1 MWAIATQHRF
11 ARSSTEAEIVA
22 IDEVTKATQA
32 FSLVLEDLSL
42 SDSTNPTPVYVDNQ
56 ATIMWSHNQSMNE
69 DSGLSVEQLS
79 NI

>member
-1 MWAIATQHRF
+1 MWAIVTQYRF

-22 IDEVTKATQA
+22 IDEATKATQA

-42 SDSTNPTPVYVDNQ
+42 SDSTNPTPFYVDNQ
-56 ATIMWSHNQSMNE
+56 ATIKWSHNQSMNK
-69 DSGLSVEQLS
+69 DFRLSVEHLS